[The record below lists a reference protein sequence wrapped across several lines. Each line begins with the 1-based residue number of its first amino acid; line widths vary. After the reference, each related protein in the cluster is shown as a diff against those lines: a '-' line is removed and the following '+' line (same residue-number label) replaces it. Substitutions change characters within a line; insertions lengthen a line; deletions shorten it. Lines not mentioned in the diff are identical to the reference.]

1 MTAAL
6 IALRL
11 LTIQYIHVSYLCRY
25 FMQIRY
31 VTYLWV
37 YVLYYNIFCFMQLSR
52 AEDGPSEL
60 TDDVLLPQMVEDPD
74 ADSRDKDE
82 FLLVEEADERASR
95 RRGRRFGRPNCR
107 GPFYPFGIRPFA
119 FGFGPRSRFIFGYGP
134 RGFGPFRRFPYSRF
148 GPCSNIYDHVGK

>member
-1 MTAAL
+1 LTAAL

-31 VTYLWV
+31 VTYIWV

-82 FLLVEEADERASR
+82 FLLVEEADERAFR
-95 RRGRRFGRPNCR
+95 RRGRRFGRPNCAA
-107 GPFYPFGIRPFA
+107 PFIPLVSDLSPSASVLGAVSSSATVRVDSD
-119 FGFGPRSRFIFGYGP
+119 RSDDFPTPASDPAAIFTTM
-134 RGFGPFRRFPYSRF
+134 
-148 GPCSNIYDHVGK
+148 